1 MFTYTL
7 LGRENLEKFVV
18 VGGKKLQGTIRV
30 SGAKNAVLP
39 ILAASMLSSERT
51 CIIEEAPA
59 LGDIHV
65 MTEILRKL
73 GAHVT
78 SRRGSI
84 LEINTDGMSNC
95 EIPEELSSMMRASF
109 FTVGP
114 LVAKF
119 GDAQI
124 CQPGGCVLGPRPID
138 LHLDGLRTLGAEV
151 SVKENYIKVHA
162 DNLRG
167 AVIRFRYPSVGA
179 TENVMAAAC
188 LADGATVIENAAKEP
203 EVVDLAAF
211 LNRMGAKIEDAGTST
226 IRIKGVK
233 KLVGARHRVI
243 PDRIE
248 AGTYMVASAITE
260 GAAAIENIVPEHLE
274 TLIIM
279 LKRANIRI
287 KKGKESIEVGHK
299 GTLKPLNVTTAPYPG
314 FPTDMQPFFT
324 ALLSTANGTSTII
337 ETVFKQRFAYVTELK
352 KMGADIEVR
361 GNSAIIKGVKKFRGA
376 DIAATDLRGGAAL
389 ILAGLA
395 AEGETIIDHIF
406 HIDRGY
412 QNIEEKLGQLGAR
425 IYRT

>member
-39 ILAASMLSSERT
+39 ILAASILSSERT

-78 SRRGSI
+78 SKRGGI
-84 LEINTDGMSNC
+84 LEINTEGMSNC
-95 EIPEELSSMMRASF
+95 EIPEELSSMMRASL

-151 SVKENYIKVHA
+151 SVEEDYIKVHA

-226 IRIKGVK
+226 IRINGVK

-299 GTLKPLNVTTAPYPG
+299 GTLKPLNATTAPYPG
-314 FPTDMQPFFT
+314 FPTDMQPFLT

-395 AEGETIIDHIF
+395 AEGETVIGHIF

>member
-1 MFTYTL
+1 MK
-7 LGRENLEKFVV
+7 NLAKFVV
-18 VGGKKLQGTIRV
+18 VGGKKLHGTIRV

-39 ILAASMLSSERT
+39 ILAASILPSEGT
-51 CIIEEAPA
+51 CIIEDAPM

-65 MTEILRKL
+65 MIEILQKL
-73 GAHVT
+73 GAHVIPK
-78 SRRGSI
+78 RRGI

-95 EIPEELSSMMRASF
+95 EIPTELSSMMRSSIF
-109 FTVGP
+109 VMGP

-119 GDAQI
+119 GNAQI
-124 CQPGGCVLGPRPID
+124 CQPGGCILGPRPID

-151 SVKENYIKVHA
+151 SVKENYIEVHA
-162 DNLRG
+162 NKLRG
-167 AVIRFRYPSVGA
+167 NVIRFRYPSVGA
-179 TENVMAAAC
+179 TENVMMAAC

-203 EVVDLAAF
+203 EVVDLAVF
-211 LNRMGAKIEDAGTST
+211 LNAMGAKIEDAGTST

-260 GAAAIENIVPEHLE
+260 GAVTIKNVIPEHLE
-274 TLIIM
+274 TLINA
-279 LKRANIRI
+279 LKRANMRI
-287 KKGKESIEVGHK
+287 SKSKEDINVEHK
-299 GTLKPLNVTTAPYPG
+299 GTLKPLNITTAPYPG
-314 FPTDMQPFFT
+314 FPTDMQPFLT
-324 ALLSTANGTSTII
+324 ALLSTANGTSTIT
-337 ETVFKQRFAYVTELK
+337 ETIFKQRFAYITELK
-352 KMGADIEVR
+352 KMGADIEIR
-361 GNSAIIKGVKKFRGA
+361 GNSAIIKGVKKLRGA
-376 DIAATDLRGGAAL
+376 DVAATDLRAGAAL

-395 AEGETIIDHIF
+395 AEGETTIDHIF